1 MKSQDEL
8 KQAAAAAALSW
19 LMTRRSESPLA
30 RAVRMK
36 LEFMV
41 SIMLP
46 RMMREMA
53 EM

>member
-1 MKSQDEL
+1 VLEDDVAQR
-8 KQAAAAAALSW
+8 Q
-19 LMTRRSESPLA
+19 PLA